1 MSDIKFIVQDATTE
15 IWFKVQLILISLIWK
30 TCHVFYIRFLN
41 FPLPFKSWPSIY
53 AHEIIQVQKTRF
65 TDEAKYTMNL
75 EQGGIV
81 VDKVVWSVFI
91 KGIYSY

>member
-41 FPLPFKSWPSIY
+41 FPLPFKSLPSIY
-53 AHEIIQVQKTRF
+53 AHEIIHQKWKFRF
-65 TDEAKYTMNL
+65 ILYLT
-75 EQGGIV
+75 
-81 VDKVVWSVFI
+81 SVFVT
-91 KGIYSY
+91 

>member
-1 MSDIKFIVQDATTE
+1 MKIPLDIMPDLPAPG
-15 IWFKVQLILISLIWK
+15 
-30 TCHVFYIRFLN
+30 IRFFRAGREIRTDSRTN
-41 FPLPFKSWPSIY
+41 FAVKDNTALL
-53 AHEIIQVQKTRF
+53 QVQKTRF